1 MYVYVVTRKPGANR
15 ERTGMSRPENV
26 HKSPP
31 RVAKTRRT
39 AMAPLITL
47 EQARIELGISRTTLY
62 HLIRTGE
69 LEVIHLRGC
78 KRIAPEALAKLT
90 GREL

>member
-1 MYVYVVTRKPGANR
+1 
-15 ERTGMSRPENV
+15 
-26 HKSPP
+26 
-31 RVAKTRRT
+31 
-39 AMAPLITL
+39 MAPLITL
-47 EQARIELGISRTTLY
+47 EQARVELGISRTTLY

-90 GREL
+90 GRKL